1 MAMMYSILAKYYQ
14 HLVNDEQSIQEYLD
28 FIKPYTH
35 GKTTGID
42 FGCGTGEITHAI
54 ASLGLTMDGVDLS
67 NDMINCGQHQYPNIR
82 FIQGNMVSV
91 ALDKTYDMAFCLVD
105 TLNYLLDETDVIRFI
120 HHVYD
125 HLNPGGI
132 FILDAHH
139 VNRLD
144 EFNDEFIEEGDVDD
158 ALYQWTITTDEDKL
172 YHHFAFYTPDG
183 LISESHIQRVY
194 DEKWLNQVLKD
205 TGFDTTVY
213 YDFSTVPSLDCEKYD
228 FIGVKK

>member
-1 MAMMYSILAKYYQ
+1 MAMMYSILARYYQ
-14 HLVNDEQSIQEYLD
+14 HLVNDEQSIQEYMD
-28 FIKPYTH
+28 FIQPYIH

-54 ASLGLTMDGVDLS
+54 CSLGLTMDGVDLS
-67 NDMINCGQHQYPNIR
+67 QDMIAIGQNQYKAIH
-82 FIQGNMVSV
+82 FIQGNMVDV

-105 TLNYLLDETDVIRFI
+105 TLNYLTDKTDVIRFI
-120 HHVYD
+120 RHVYN

-139 VNRLD
+139 PNRLD
-144 EFNDEFIEEGDVDD
+144 EFKDEFIEEGVVDD
-158 ALYQWTITTDEDKL
+158 AQYQWTISTDQDYL
-172 YHHFAFYTPDG
+172 YHHFAFYTHDG

-194 DEKWLNQVLKD
+194 DGKWINEVLQES
-205 TGFDTTVY
+205 GFDTIVY
-213 YDFSTVPSLDCEKYD
+213 YDFSTEETTDCEKYD